1 MSEYICQISLFS
13 QSHVSQKWSIC
24 LYYDTTL
31 HLLWSKRSSLWSDN
45 IACNWKDS
53 FTFTACHW
61 DCKDNPDQKSK
72 KRKCFLVVLP
82 PIQLVNVWGSIW
94 DNLFICWALILEPSC
109 GCGGDDDND
118 KDWWKSC
125 DLTSTQSRN
134 KNPEK
139 SRRNFW
145 TIPGLKIRVN
155 PVPKN
160 PGIPGFGKIPSRK
173 IPGLKILIPLG
184 PAGECIVV
192 TTGIKPRSQSPV
204 HLFQPCA
211 GGSTDLGLYL
221 WGNWPTVQGLPPSVD
236 GGCAPPGGWVRPPL
250 QHVHPPGGALFTVPG
265 QWVSLRDQDTW
276 PPTRRGTFHC
286 PWVVGGHQAAESSYW
301 YCHVSLNY

>member
-1 MSEYICQISLFS
+1 MIKSIFQNPFHGVIACSLLQWNRWCNVSEYICQISLFS

-24 LYYDTTL
+24 IYYDTSL

-109 GCGGDDDND
+109 GCGGDDEND
-118 KDWWKSC
+118 KDWWKWC
-125 DLTSTQSRN
+125 DLTSTRSKN

-184 PAGECIVV
+184 PDSGWCWAGDADEELRH
-192 TTGIKPRSQSPV
+192 TESTQQKTKSSP
-204 HLFQPCA
+204 
-211 GGSTDLGLYL
+211 S
-221 WGNWPTVQGLPPSVD
+221 
-236 GGCAPPGGWVRPPL
+236 
-250 QHVHPPGGALFTVPG
+250 
-265 QWVSLRDQDTW
+265 
-276 PPTRRGTFHC
+276 
-286 PWVVGGHQAAESSYW
+286 
-301 YCHVSLNY
+301 

>member
-1 MSEYICQISLFS
+1 MIKSIFQNPFHGVIACSLLQWNRWCNVSEYICQISLFS

-31 HLLWSKRSSLWSDN
+31 PATEK
-45 IACNWKDS
+45 
-53 FTFTACHW
+53 TFTACHW

-94 DNLFICWALILEPSC
+94 DNLFICWALIVEPSC
-109 GCGGDDDND
+109 GCGGENDND
-118 KDWWKSC
+118 KDWWKLC
-125 DLTSTQSRN
+125 DLTSTRSRN

-184 PAGECIVV
+184 PGHNTLFLRTFVLRYHV
-192 TTGIKPRSQSPV
+192 TYWG
-204 HLFQPCA
+204 A
-211 GGSTDLGLYL
+211 STMFEI
-221 WGNWPTVQGLPPSVD
+221 T
-236 GGCAPPGGWVRPPL
+236 
-250 QHVHPPGGALFTVPG
+250 HF
-265 QWVSLRDQDTW
+265 SL
-276 PPTRRGTFHC
+276 
-286 PWVVGGHQAAESSYW
+286 E
-301 YCHVSLNY
+301 